1 MRTFKQFLE
10 DHDPNGELQAG
21 MAASGANTV
30 ADDGTAEQK
39 FMGSEKK
46 TTLKIKAKPIW
57 KAAKGHQAHRGGAG
71 THADKRLSRL
81 KTRGNQNRKAIDD
94 SSN

>member
-30 ADDGTAEQK
+30 ADDGSAKQK
-39 FMGSEKK
+39 FMSSDK

-57 KAAKGHQAHRGGAG
+57 KAAKGHQAYRGGAG
-71 THADKRLSRL
+71 IHADKRLGRM
-81 KTRGNQNRKAIDD
+81 KTRGNKNQKAIDD